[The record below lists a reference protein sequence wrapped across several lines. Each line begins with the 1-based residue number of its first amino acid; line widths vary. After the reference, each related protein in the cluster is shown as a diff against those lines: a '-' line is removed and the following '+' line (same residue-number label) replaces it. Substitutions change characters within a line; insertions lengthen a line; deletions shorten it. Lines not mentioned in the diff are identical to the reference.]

1 VTGAA
6 GFVGY
11 HVIQALLA
19 RGERVVGVDDLN
31 SYYDVAL
38 KRARLRRLQSNADF
52 SFTKLS
58 VADRESVF
66 DLLAREPE
74 IDRIVHLAAQA
85 GVRYSMVDPYAY
97 VTANL
102 MGQVVMLEAAR
113 AMKGLRHFVYA
124 SSSSVYGGNTKM
136 PFAESD
142 PVDLPVSLYGATK
155 RADELFSNAYAH
167 LFGLPQSGLRFFT
180 VYGPWGRPDMA
191 YFSFAKAIMEGKPI
205 TLFENGALRRDFT
218 YIDDIVVGVLGVLD
232 RPPGS
237 GEPPRILN
245 IGNNHSETVSR
256 LVSILEESLGR
267 KAIILSQPRPVA
279 DVADTFADISAIKEL
294 TGFTPRTPLDVGIPR
309 FVEWFKSWDPA
320 CQAGSARLQLQA
332 HGK

>member
-1 VTGAA
+1 
-6 GFVGY
+6 
-11 HVIQALLA
+11 
-19 RGERVVGVDDLN
+19 
-31 SYYDVAL
+31 
-38 KRARLRRLQSNADF
+38 
-52 SFTKLS
+52 
-58 VADRESVF
+58 
-66 DLLAREPE
+66 
-74 IDRIVHLAAQA
+74 
-85 GVRYSMVDPYAY
+85 MVDPYAY

-218 YIDDIVVGVLGVLD
+218 YIDDIVMGVLGVLD